1 MCYIIPLPQEKLRLG
16 RIFVSGPTY
25 VGRGTVAALMQNSLT
40 MPFPGH
46 FGFFHSC
53 VTVFGVLGAWVMV
66 FCVWLGGDFG
76 VRPGV
81 GHLTAVYVVY

>member
-1 MCYIIPLPQEKLRLG
+1 MLYYPLATGETEARKDFCFRSHLCWK
-16 RIFVSGPTY
+16 
-25 VGRGTVAALMQNSLT
+25 GTVVALT

-76 VRPGV
+76 VRPRV
-81 GHLTAVYVVY
+81 GHLTAVYMVY